1 MSSSNKGQRCGSDSE
16 QCRLQVGSVEPD
28 GVGTAIGRR
37 VAGRAGGAVW
47 PSPDRGTCVRS
58 GHLQPAVRHTGS
70 VTPAT
75 EDEVR
80 WAEAQSILD
89 RAPTESAE
97 QRLRRSRYLTVLSV
111 AAAFLLLAIV
121 ATVLGVLLHGTFE
134 SRLPEVPTW
143 QAVIGYTI
151 AVAGLLLQAFGLVA
165 MSRNNRTR
173 WRSPLAA
180 LTRRQRKELLAQA
193 RGLQP
198 IEPARLPLARDMAQ
212 QLINQRALMVANSGL
227 GIAFTGQ
234 WIASPAVWRGVLA
247 IGYGVV
253 LAVAWL
259 FIQRDARRARR
270 FLEDHPSS
278 TDPAT
283 EA

>member
-1 MSSSNKGQRCGSDSE
+1 MHSRASAGS
-16 QCRLQVGSVEPD
+16 
-28 GVGTAIGRR
+28 
-37 VAGRAGGAVW
+37 
-47 PSPDRGTCVRS
+47 
-58 GHLQPAVRHTGS
+58 AVRHTGN

-75 EDEVR
+75 GDEAR

-89 RAPTESAE
+89 RAPTESAQ
-97 QRLRRSRYLTVLSV
+97 QRLRRSRDLTVLFL
-111 AAAFLLLAIV
+111 AAAFLLIAIV
-121 ATVLGVLLHGTFE
+121 TTVLGVLLHGTLE
-134 SRLPEVPTW
+134 SQLPKVPTW
-143 QAVIGYTI
+143 QAAIGYTI
-151 AVAGLLLQAFGLVA
+151 AVAGLLLQAFGLVV
-165 MSRNNRTR
+165 MSRNNRPR

-234 WIASPAVWRGVLA
+234 WIASPTAWRAVLA
-247 IGYGVV
+247 ISYGLVQ
-253 LAVAWL
+253 AVAWL
-259 FIQRDARRARR
+259 FVQRNTRRARR
-270 FLEDHPSS
+270 FLEEHPSS
-278 TDPAT
+278 VDSAT